1 MGFAIIGKLIVFNSN
16 FYLEQIMS
24 NEVNSEILNKVQKVI
39 ADYAELDTD
48 VKSLA
53 IDEDLFA
60 SGMSSRAS
68 VSVMLGLES
77 EFDIEFPDAMLRRDV
92 FESILSI
99 STAIES
105 ITANN

>member
-1 MGFAIIGKLIVFNSN
+1 
-16 FYLEQIMS
+16 MS
-24 NEVNSEILNKVQKVI
+24 IEANSEILNKVRKVI
-39 ADYAELDTD
+39 ADYAELGIN
-48 VKSLA
+48 VESLA
-53 IDEDLFA
+53 VEDDLFA
-60 SGMSSRAS
+60 NGMSSRAS

-105 ITANN
+105 ITASV